1 MYLAYGTDTGMEFA
15 VKQVLLRSESGEDNL
30 KVPMSRVSRVLGA
43 AVFPSVACHFAH
55 ARHIFPDN
63 CIPGGAS
70 ARTGNQVAEKSP
82 A

>member
-15 VKQVLLRSESGEDNL
+15 VKQVLLKSESGEDNL
-30 KVPMSRVSRVLGA
+30 KVTTSRVSQLGA
-43 AVFPSVACHFAH
+43 TVLPSVACHFADV
-55 ARHIFPDN
+55 RHNFPDI